1 MLSGRAALGAFSAFR
16 ASQRRAA
23 SRPSWPW
30 CSASARTAAFTDL
43 SCGAAEL
50 LEAGGT
56 CGKSWCIVV
65 YRGLD
70 QGILRDSSN
79 LNSNEWSRDL
89 LAGPR
94 GNHELE
100 NWSGTDRA
108 ETSRKQL
115 TVVPAL

>member
-1 MLSGRAALGAFSAFR
+1 
-16 ASQRRAA
+16 
-23 SRPSWPW
+23 
-30 CSASARTAAFTDL
+30 
-43 SCGAAEL
+43 
-50 LEAGGT
+50 
-56 CGKSWCIVV
+56 VV

-108 ETSRKQL
+108 ETSLKQL